1 MPLFKLQIT
10 FAIVTTIHADSVYIS
25 KRHSWIH
32 IHTKRC
38 LVSVVL
44 KCCLAFSHSLLCCQ
58 CTLSS
63 KNHIK
68 YILCEVLST
77 SEIDNLNEK
86 TLYCQLQDIAQCTHT
101 STYIHIMAVD
111 LRHLMESFIAEWLYA
126 ICKKNESTQIIKPSE
141 RITNSL
147 IARHEKSLSSFKK
160 RV

>member
-10 FAIVTTIHADSVYIS
+10 FAIVTTIHADSVCIS

-32 IHTKRC
+32 IHNKRC
-38 LVSVVL
+38 LVSVVS

-77 SEIDNLNEK
+77 SEIDNPNEK
-86 TLYCQLQDIAQCTHT
+86 TLYCQLQDIAHILVHT
-101 STYIHIMAVD
+101 YVYYGRRFETLNGIFYCRMA
-111 LRHLMESFIAEWLYA
+111 LCHLQEKRKHPDYRTQR
-126 ICKKNESTQIIKPSE
+126 KNNEFSNCAT
-141 RITNSL
+141 
-147 IARHEKSLSSFKK
+147 
-160 RV
+160 